1 MKSWKQLFLFLLT
14 LATGF
19 SCLTT
24 FAGCSNPID
33 ENPPAD
39 EQPQQGTEDTDE
51 PAADPSPTPA
61 ETMTIYVDAA
71 NGNDQNTGAIDAP
84 LATLAAAQTL
94 ARDLHKGDNLK
105 TNVTVY
111 LRAGTHTLSETLK
124 LVGKDSYTT
133 YAAYQGEQVTISG
146 GTTITGWK
154 EANGGIWVADAKE
167 ITSRDFF
174 VNGKRATR
182 ARTDFAPTVVSFDK
196 KTVTVSND
204 ELADLENPRDLE
216 FVLKNMWNLPRIC
229 AESAVTNDDGTT
241 TFTMVQPGWNTYYET
256 STLGGA
262 ALSAEQF
269 YYAENAYEF
278 LDQPGEWY
286 LDTKAG
292 KIYYMPRQGE
302 DMNTATAV
310 LGRLEQLIELKGSKT
325 LAVSDVTFRGIT
337 FSHTTWMQAS
347 SDAGLLTIQANFY
360 KKKGTTSATQWNN
373 DNWVKPSAAIEGSY
387 TTGVVFEGNTF
398 CNLGNAG
405 VHLATATKNAQIVKN
420 KLYDCAGSGIMLG
433 GFATA
438 DHDIIHVNGS
448 NKDANWYLVSEK
460 NTIADNTIRN
470 IGSVYAGGVGIC
482 VGYVRETTVTHNSL
496 TDLPYTAISFGWGWG
511 CNGNELKGLYYCDE
525 DGVFLFCNN
534 EISYN
539 YISDIMNVL
548 FDGGGI
554 YTLGRNDGTVITG
567 NYIEYV
573 NNDYGAIYLDD
584 GSVGFEVYNNVV
596 KDSHRNYIY
605 KGDYNHISDN
615 YTTSGTA
622 KAPDYDLRVPLD
634 PKNPVYTFENNYQW
648 DEDEVARI
656 LDESGVRK

>member
-1 MKSWKQLFLFLLT
+1 MKYVKHLFLFLLMLT
-14 LATGF
+14 TGLL
-19 SCLTT
+19 CLTT
-24 FAGCSNPID
+24 LVGCSNPPD
-33 ENPPAD
+33 ENAPTP
-39 EQPQQGTEDTDE
+39 DTPDE
-51 PAADPSPTPA
+51 PKPAAPLPE
-61 ETMTIYVDAA
+61 ETMIIFVDAKG
-71 NGNDQNTGAIDAP
+71 GNDANTGAEDSP
-84 LATLAAAQTL
+84 LATLAAAQNL

-111 LRAGTHTLSETLK
+111 LREGTHTLPETLK
-124 LVGKDSYTT
+124 LIGKDSYTT
-133 YAAYQGEQVTISG
+133 YAAYEGESVTVSG
-146 GTTITGWK
+146 GVSITGWQ
-154 EANGGIWVADAKE
+154 ELSGGIWVADAKDIE
-167 ITSRDFF
+167 SRDLF
-174 VNGKRATR
+174 VNGRRATR
-182 ARTDFAPTVVSFDK
+182 ARTDFAPTVVAFDK
-196 KTVTVSND
+196 NTVTVKND
-204 ELADLENPRDLE
+204 ELADLEAPRDLE

-241 TFTMVQPGWNTYYET
+241 TFTMVQPGWNTYFQT

-262 ALSAEQF
+262 ALNPEQF
-269 YYAENAYEF
+269 IYAENAYEF
-278 LDQPGEWY
+278 LDAPGEWY

-325 LAVSDVTFRGIT
+325 LAVTSVVFRGIT

-360 KKKGTTSATQWNN
+360 KKSGTTAATQWNN
-373 DNWVKPSAAIEGSY
+373 DNWVKPSAAIEGEF
-387 TTGVVFEGNTF
+387 TTGVTFEGNTF
-398 CNLGNAG
+398 TALGNAG
-405 VHLATATKNAQIVKN
+405 LHLSRATKEAKIIKN
-420 KLYDCAGSGIMLG
+420 KLTDCAGSGIVLG

-438 DHDIIHVNGS
+438 DHDIVNKDGS
-448 NKDANWYLVSEK
+448 NKAANWYMVSE
-460 NTIADNTIRN
+460 NNLIEDNTIRD
-470 IGSVYAGGVGIC
+470 IGCVYAGGVGIC
-482 VGYVRETTVTHNSL
+482 VGYVRETRVLHNTL

-511 CNGNELKGLYYCDE
+511 CNGGELRGQYYTDE

-539 YISDIMNVL
+539 YISNIMNVL

-554 YTLGRNDGTVITG
+554 YTLGRNDGTVLTG

-584 GSVGFEVYNNVV
+584 GSVGFEVYDNVV

-605 KGDYNHISDN
+605 KGDYNHISGN
-615 YTTSGTA
+615 YTTKGTA
-622 KAPDYDLRVPLD
+622 KAPDYDLRTPLD
-634 PKNPVYTFENNYQW
+634 PAKPVYTFEDNYLW

-656 LDESGVRK
+656 FDEAGAR